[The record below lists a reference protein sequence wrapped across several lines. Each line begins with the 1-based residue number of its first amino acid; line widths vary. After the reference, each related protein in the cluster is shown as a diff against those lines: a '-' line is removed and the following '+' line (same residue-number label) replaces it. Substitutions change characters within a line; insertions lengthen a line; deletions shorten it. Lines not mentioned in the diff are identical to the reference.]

1 MPDANTTL
9 GELRELVR
17 QFVDERDWRQFH
29 SPKNIAMGVA
39 VEAAELMECFLWVDL
54 PGSYE
59 AANDPQKREA
69 IADEMADVFCYL
81 LAMSNVIGLDLG
93 DALRAKMVK
102 NARKY
107 PAEAYKGKYRLEN
120 QSGFLTT
127 ESTEST
133 ERGKQRT

>member
-1 MPDANTTL
+1 MLTNRITAAIWVVCVPDANTTL
-9 GELRELVR
+9 GEMRELVR

-102 NARKY
+102 NIRKY
-107 PAEAYKGKYRLEN
+107 PADTYQGKYQLE
-120 QSGFLTT
+120 
-127 ESTEST
+127 
-133 ERGKQRT
+133 K